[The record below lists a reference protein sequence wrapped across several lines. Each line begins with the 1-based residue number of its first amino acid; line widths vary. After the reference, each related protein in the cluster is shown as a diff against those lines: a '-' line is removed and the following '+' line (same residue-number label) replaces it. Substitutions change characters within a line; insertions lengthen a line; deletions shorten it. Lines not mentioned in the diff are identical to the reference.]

1 MRRNMI
7 WILIATAILLT
18 GSTTSFPLAHAQTQ
32 TVIEVHGGS
41 LQAAIQGANPYDI
54 IEVYSGTYTEQLNI
68 AKPLTIYASEGSV
81 VTISSPLASSR
92 NTLLHIAGSSSLWDP
107 VVQIHDTNNVAFFGF
122 IVDGNSQGNPS
133 ANYVG
138 VLVYQASG
146 IYASGNE
153 VKNIY
158 PIGGLSAGSMGLG
171 IVVLPGASTSYAL
184 LSTNYVH
191 DYNNAGI
198 VVSGQGASALVYGNW
213 VTGSG
218 ATSITVQDGIL
229 FSNGAYG
236 KVYFNT
242 IGFDGPYTGSMSA
255 VSAGILISNAKGFS
269 PGQLAQY
276 NAFINDQ
283 VNILVTT

>member
-1 MRRNMI
+1 MM

-41 LQAAIQGANPYDI
+41 LQAAIDSANPGDI

-68 AKPLTIYASEGSV
+68 VKPLTIYASAGSL
-81 VTISSPLASSR
+81 VTISSPPAGSR
-92 NTLLHIAGSSSLWDP
+92 KTPLSIAGSSNLWDP
-107 VVQIHDTNNVAFFGF
+107 IVQIHDTNNVGFLGF
-122 IVDGNSQGNPS
+122 IIDGNSQGSPS
-133 ANYVG
+133 ASYAG
-138 VLVYQASG
+138 VLVYQATQ
-146 IYASGNE
+146 IYVSGNE

-158 PIGGLSAGSMGLG
+158 SVAGLSTGSTGFG
-171 IVVLPGASTSYAL
+171 IVVLPGASTSYTL
-184 LSTNYVH
+184 LSTNDVH

-198 VVSGQGASALVYGNW
+198 VVSGQGASALVYENW

-218 ATSITVQDGIL
+218 TTSITAQDGIQ

-236 KVYFNT
+236 KIVFNT
-242 IGFDGPYTGSMSA
+242 ISFNGPHTGSTST
-255 VSAGILISNAKGFS
+255 VSAGILISNSKGFP

-276 NAFINDQ
+276 NTFIGNQ
-283 VNILVTT
+283 VNILVT